1 MNDLK
6 GNPIVMKN
14 GSYLCYPG
22 DAMYEDINHDGVI
35 NKYDIVYLGN
45 TQPLVTG
52 GGGVTVKYKQVTLSA
67 FFHGRFGQSIVN
79 MARMNNESMFG
90 SNNQSKAV
98 LRRWKTKGIIRIYL
112 VHYTMKDETIWDQTA
127 L

>member
-52 GGGVTVKYKQVTLSA
+52 GGGVTVKY
-67 FFHGRFGQSIVN
+67 
-79 MARMNNESMFG
+79 
-90 SNNQSKAV
+90 
-98 LRRWKTKGIIRIYL
+98 
-112 VHYTMKDETIWDQTA
+112 QTSDS
-127 L
+127 